1 MKANCDETSSSSH
14 VNYRYAKVQ
23 KLLISYDLIGI
34 SHFNQVN
41 SVQKECHA
49 VKARLNQL
57 VDTIAAA
64 SEVAGISLDE
74 GVHEDNKLIF

>member
-1 MKANCDETSSSSH
+1 MKQVPVAMSITGM
-14 VNYRYAKVQ
+14 Q
-23 KLLISYDLIGI
+23 KYKSYLISYDSIGI
-34 SHFNQVN
+34 SHFNQFN

-64 SEVAGISLDE
+64 SKVAGISLDE